1 MCAWAAGAARPAV
14 RRGGA
19 TFSAE
24 VGGMAGAARPAVRR
38 GGAWVVPSSL
48 FVLAALAALAALAVL
63 KRVHDGAVDQ
73 KVGVK
78 R

>member
-1 MCAWAAGAARPAV
+1 MCAGAAGAARPAV

-24 VGGMAGAARPAVRR
+24 VGVMAGAARPAVRR

-48 FVLAALAALAALAVL
+48 FVLAALAALAVL
-63 KRVHDGAVDQ
+63 KRVHDGTVDQ